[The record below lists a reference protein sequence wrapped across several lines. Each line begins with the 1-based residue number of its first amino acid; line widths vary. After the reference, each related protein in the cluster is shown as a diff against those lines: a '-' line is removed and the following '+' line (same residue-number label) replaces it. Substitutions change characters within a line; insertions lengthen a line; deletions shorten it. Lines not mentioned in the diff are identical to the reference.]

1 MRDHPGIGSR
11 TVIADDFTIAAG
23 HRAALEAL
31 GDSEGFQPDAV
42 VAANDLIGIGVLHA
56 ADDLGLSVPDDLAVT
71 GMDNTELS
79 RVARLGLTS
88 VDLGAH
94 ERGRVA
100 ADLLLARIAE
110 PGRAAHTVTVAPSLV
125 VRGSSRR
132 GQASLRIVEEEDA
145 V

>member
-1 MRDHPGIGSR
+1 
-11 TVIADDFTIAAG
+11 
-23 HRAALEAL
+23 
-31 GDSEGFQPDAV
+31 
-42 VAANDLIGIGVLHA
+42 
-56 ADDLGLSVPDDLAVT
+56 
-71 GMDNTELS
+71 MDNTELS

-88 VDLGAH
+88 VDLGAE

-100 ADLLLARIAE
+100 ADLLLARIAD

-132 GQASLRIVEEEDA
+132 GQVSLRAVGREDA